1 MTMQYDV
8 KSFHVMTG
16 TPTSVS
22 ANRVRLKGAVVSNTS
37 SGTPA
42 NVFFANNAS
51 LSGTYSIAGTT
62 TCTVTT
68 STVHG
73 LTTGDR
79 VWLDFTSGSGTT
91 DNAYTVTVTSTV
103 AFTVTTASLTTSGN
117 VTVYAQSLM
126 EIDITNSVP
135 VNIVVPGEG
144 ILAPNGIFVGTPANI
159 GATVFYG

>member
-16 TPTSVS
+16 TPTGTTQ
-22 ANRVRLKGAVVSNTS
+22 RTRLKGAIVSNTV

-42 NVFFANNAS
+42 NVFFANNAYV
-51 LSGTYSIAGTT
+51 SGTYNIPAST

-68 STVHG
+68 STAHG

-91 DNAYTVTVTSTV
+91 DNVYTVTVSSTTV
-103 AFTVTTASLTTSGN
+103 FTVTTASLTTSGN
-117 VTVYAQSLM
+117 VRVYTQSLM
-126 EIDITNSVP
+126 EVDITNSVP
-135 VNIVVPGEG
+135 VSVTIPGEG
-144 ILAPNGIFVGTPANI
+144 ILAANGIFVGTPANI
-159 GATVFYG
+159 AATVFYG

>member
-1 MTMQYDV
+1 MQQTDV

-16 TPTSVS
+16 VPSAGPTY
-22 ANRVRLKGAVVSNTS
+22 RTRLKGAVVSNTA

-42 NVFFANNAS
+42 NIYFANNVS
-51 LSGTYSIAGTT
+51 LSGTFNIPTST

-68 STVHG
+68 TTAHG

-79 VWLDFTSGSGTT
+79 VWLDFTSGAGTT
-91 DNAYTVTVTSTV
+91 DNAYTVTVTTTV

-117 VTVYAQSLM
+117 VTVYAQPLM

-135 VNIVVPGEG
+135 VNVLVPGEG
-144 ILAPNGIFVGTPANI
+144 ILAANGIFVGTPANI
-159 GATVFYG
+159 AATVFYG

>member
-16 TPTSVS
+16 TPTGTTQ
-22 ANRVRLKGAVVSNTS
+22 RTRLKGAIVSNTV

-42 NVFFANNAS
+42 NVFFADNTYIT
-51 LSGTYSIAGTT
+51 GTYNIPGST

-68 STVHG
+68 STAHG

-91 DNAYTVTVTSTV
+91 DNVYTVTVSSTTV
-103 AFTVTTASLTTSGN
+103 FTVTTASLTASGN
-117 VTVYAQSLM
+117 VRVYTQGLM
-126 EIDITNSVP
+126 EVDITNSVP
-135 VNIVVPGEG
+135 VSVTIPGEG
-144 ILAPNGIFVGTPANI
+144 ILAANGIFVGTPANI
-159 GATVFYG
+159 AATVFYG